1 MSSACCALCL
11 CSATTRS
18 AKAGYLRSALQTQV
32 GTTLRANM
40 ATSCAQATY
49 QNERWTG
56 RKALRS
62 VMARAICEHFGAA
75 SGLEAV
81 LAHELEVV
89 ACGMCC
95 MWDAADAVFVFWSS
109 ASFWSSFTRAGLLCC
124 IAHMYVLV
132 QAMRGLGLYLAPEHE
147 LSAPELEL
155 SLAP

>member
-95 MWDAADAVFVFWSS
+95 MWDAS
-109 ASFWSSFTRAGLLCC
+109 ASFWSKLYQGWTPMLYCT
-124 IAHMYVLV
+124 YVRIGTSYARVRLV
-132 QAMRGLGLYLAPEHE
+132 F
-147 LSAPELEL
+147 SA
-155 SLAP
+155 

>member
-81 LAHELEVV
+81 LAHEFEVV
-89 ACGMCC
+89 ACGLCC
-95 MWDAADAVFVFWSS
+95 MLDAADAVFVFWCLYFGRLRHFGLK
-109 ASFWSSFTRAGLLCC
+109 ASPGLDSC
-124 IAHMYVLV
+124 VV
-132 QAMRGLGLYLAPEHE
+132 LYLCMYRYKLCEG
-147 LSAPELEL
+147 
-155 SLAP
+155 

>member
-109 ASFWSSFTRAGLLCC
+109 ASFWSKLYQGWTPMLYCT
-124 IAHMYVLV
+124 YVRIGTSHARVRLV
-132 QAMRGLGLYLAPEHE
+132 F
-147 LSAPELEL
+147 SA
-155 SLAP
+155 